1 MRNKQA
7 IIRLF
12 IANTISGF
20 AQGLSMLAIPWYF
33 VDILEQPVLW
43 GSIYLAVNAI
53 SLFWGLYAGTLVD
66 RFNRKNIF
74 LAETSIGTIWL
85 LSIAAFG
92 FYFGHV
98 PIFLAGLV
106 FATTF
111 FTYNIHYPALYAFV
125 QEITDKEHYSRIT
138 SYLEIQG
145 QITNVTAGGLGAI
158 LLAGIQS
165 GEQSLLGWQF
175 NIPFSIEAWS
185 LHEVFL
191 LDGCTYL
198 LSFFLIFPIH
208 YQAVAIR
215 KKEKSHLVKR
225 FKVGVQ
231 FLKENS
237 LVFIF
242 GNAAYFVFVVT
253 MLLNFV
259 LMPNFVKSYLHAGA
273 GVFALSDMAFS
284 LGAVFSGLSIAYF
297 FRNASRVLGSIIMT
311 CVTATCLFV
320 LVFYRGEMG
329 FYLIMVFFGLANSG
343 SRIMRV
349 TYMFTHVPN
358 QVLGR
363 VQSIF
368 QIINV
373 LLRMAFIAI
382 CSSVFFIENIHYSFG
397 LLGACCLV
405 AAAILT
411 YYYKDL
417 VNLKI
422 KEQSKTSLPS

>member
-1 MRNKQA
+1 MRNKKA

-12 IANTISGF
+12 VANTISGF

-33 VDILEQPVLW
+33 VDILEQPALW
-43 GSIYLAVNAI
+43 GIIYLAVNAV
-53 SLFWGLYAGTLVD
+53 SLFWGLYGGTLVD

-74 LAETSIGTIWL
+74 LAETSIGAIWL

-98 PIFLAGLV
+98 PTFLAALV

-145 QITNVTAGGLGAI
+145 QLTNVMAGGLGAI
-158 LLAGIQS
+158 LLAGIAG
-165 GEQSLLGWQF
+165 GEQHILGWQF
-175 NIPFSIEAWS
+175 QIPFSIEAWS

-198 LSFFLIFPIH
+198 LSFLLIFPIH

-215 KKEKSHLVKR
+215 KPEKTRLLER
-225 FKVGVQ
+225 FKVGID
-231 FLKENS
+231 FLKKNP
-237 LVFIF
+237 LIFVF

-259 LMPNFVKSYLHAGA
+259 LLPNFVKNYLHGA
-273 GVFALSDMAFS
+273 ANVFALSEMSFA
-284 LGAVFSGLSIAYF
+284 LGAVLSGFTIAYI
-297 FRNASRVLGSIIMT
+297 FRHTSTVLGNIIMACIT
-311 CVTATCLFV
+311 IICLFT
-320 LVFYRGEMG
+320 LIFYRGNVG
-329 FYLIMVFFGLANSG
+329 FYFIMLFLGLANSG

-349 TYMFTHVPN
+349 TYMFTHIPN
-358 QVLGR
+358 QVIGR
-363 VQSIF
+363 VNSIF

-373 LLRMAFIAI
+373 LLRMMFIAI
-382 CSSVFFIENIHYSFG
+382 CSSVLFIENIHYSFG
-397 LLGACCLV
+397 LLGFCCLIAV
-405 AAAILT
+405 SVLI

-417 VNLKI
+417 VHLKI
-422 KEQSKTSLPS
+422 KE

>member
-12 IANTISGF
+12 VANTISGF
-20 AQGLSMLAIPWYF
+20 AQGLSILAIPWYF
-33 VDILEQPVLW
+33 VDILEQPALW
-43 GSIYLAVNAI
+43 GSIYLAVNAV

-66 RFNRKNIF
+66 KFSRKNIF
-74 LAETSIGTIWL
+74 LAETSIGSLWL
-85 LSIAAFG
+85 ISIAAYG
-92 FYFGHV
+92 FYFGQV
-98 PIFLAGLV
+98 PIFLAALV

-145 QITNVTAGGLGAI
+145 QLTNVMAGGLGAI

-165 GEQSLLGWQF
+165 GEQNMLGFQF
-175 NIPFSIEAWS
+175 QIPFSIEAWS
-185 LHEVFL
+185 LQEVFL
-191 LDGCTYL
+191 LDGFTYM
-198 LSFFLIFPIH
+198 LSFLLIFPIH
-208 YQAVAIR
+208 YQSVAIR
-215 KKEKSHLVKR
+215 KQEKSHLIER
-225 FKVGVQ
+225 FKVGID
-231 FLKENS
+231 FLKKNP
-237 LVFIF
+237 LIFIF

-259 LMPNFVKSYLHAGA
+259 LMPNFVKNYLYGA
-273 GVFALSDMAFS
+273 ANVFALSEMSFA
-284 LGAVFSGLSIAYF
+284 LGAVFSGISIAYV
-297 FRNASRVLGSIIMT
+297 FRHTSTVLGNIIMT
-311 CVTATCLFV
+311 CVTATCLFI
-320 LVFYRGEMG
+320 LMFYRNDIG
-329 FYLIMVFFGLANSG
+329 FYFIMLFFGLANSG

-349 TYMFTHVPN
+349 TYMFSYVPN

-373 LLRMAFIAI
+373 LLRMTFIAI
-382 CSSVFFIENIHYSFG
+382 CSSVLFIENIHYSFG
-397 LLGACCLV
+397 LLGVCCV
-405 AAAILT
+405 IAASVLAF
-411 YYYKDL
+411 YYKDL

-422 KEQSKTSLPS
+422 QK